1 MQNNKNKNHKYNK
14 AFGFV
19 TWENSDKKL
28 TNKSCK
34 GSFFKGSYIKS
45 PPLIPS
51 TPKESEALLKT
62 DVSSTDQSSGWR
74 KSSRQSLQSN
84 QAERK
89 CIICNKDRYTN
100 GRLDHLQNISLKRG
114 VDGTYK
120 AKDTLKEYAEIYS
133 KSKNERFID
142 SGNPCAKRV
151 CIRSYYG
158 SHFSTFWLNTG
169 KCGPE

>member
-1 MQNNKNKNHKYNK
+1 MRNNENKNHKYDK
-14 AFGFV
+14 VFGFV
-19 TWENSDKKL
+19 NWENSDKKL

-45 PPLIPS
+45 QSLIPS

-62 DVSSTDQSSGWR
+62 DVSSTDQSLGLR
-74 KSSRQSLQSN
+74 KSSRQSQQSN
-84 QAERK
+84 QTERK
-89 CIICNKDRYTN
+89 YIICNKDRYTN
-100 GRLDHLQNISLKRG
+100 GRLDHLQNISLKRA

-120 AKDTLKEYAEIYS
+120 AKDTLKEYAEIPL

-142 SGNPCAKRV
+142 SANHCAKSVR
-151 CIRSYYG
+151 IRSYSGPY
-158 SHFSTFWLNTG
+158 FPAFWLNTG